1 MNGSFVKRLAPIRIN
16 TGVTNTMKDI
26 FINKEPVELFKI
38 LKFEGIASSGAEAKD
53 MIAAGTV
60 LVNGIVENQKRKKM
74 VAGDTI
80 ELNGEIFRLKLG
92 SLPIN

>member
-1 MNGSFVKRLAPIRIN
+1 
-16 TGVTNTMKDI
+16 MKDV
-26 FINKEPVELFKI
+26 FINKEQVELFKI

-60 LVNGIVENQKRKKM
+60 LVNGIIERQKRKKM

-80 ELNGEIFRLKLG
+80 ELNGEIFRLKLEA
-92 SLPIN
+92 N

>member
-1 MNGSFVKRLAPIRIN
+1 
-16 TGVTNTMKDI
+16 MKDV

-53 MIAAGTV
+53 MIAAGSV
-60 LVNGIVENQKRKKM
+60 LVNGIIEKQKRKKM

-80 ELNGEIFRLKLG
+80 ELKGEVFRLKSG
-92 SLPIN
+92 AN

>member
-1 MNGSFVKRLAPIRIN
+1 
-16 TGVTNTMKDI
+16 MKDI

-53 MIAAGTV
+53 MIAAGTI
-60 LVNGIVENQKRKKM
+60 LVNGIIEKQKRKKM

-80 ELNGEIFRLKLG
+80 QLKGEIFRLKLG
-92 SLPIN
+92 AN

>member
-1 MNGSFVKRLAPIRIN
+1 MTDV
-16 TGVTNTMKDI
+16 

-53 MIAAGTV
+53 MIATGNV
-60 LVNGIVENQKRKKM
+60 LVNGIIEKQKRKKM

-80 ELNGEIFRLKLG
+80 ELKGQIFRLKL
-92 SLPIN
+92 IDN

>member
-1 MNGSFVKRLAPIRIN
+1 
-16 TGVTNTMKDI
+16 MKDI

-38 LKFEGIASSGAEAKD
+38 LKFEGIASSGADAKE

-60 LVNGIVENQKRKKM
+60 LVNGIIEKQKRKKM

-80 ELNGEIFRLKLG
+80 ELKNEIFRIKLDD
-92 SLPIN
+92 N

>member
-1 MNGSFVKRLAPIRIN
+1 
-16 TGVTNTMKDI
+16 MKDI

-53 MIAAGTV
+53 MIAAGTI
-60 LVNGIVENQKRKKM
+60 LVNGIIEKQKRKKM

-80 ELNGEIFRLKLG
+80 ELNGEIFRLKL
-92 SLPIN
+92 IAN